1 MKLYCEKSVNCLDEP
16 AKKVCVD
23 MQSGEIQLSLFSS
36 LSLRTTTTFLRE
48 HCLFTQ
54 KTKTLHGIF
63 FLLSTA
69 DGSDDSPF
77 SWLGM
82 KEPS

>member
-1 MKLYCEKSVNCLDEP
+1 MMKLYCEKSVNCLDGP

-36 LSLRTTTTFLRE
+36 LSLRTTTAFLRE

-77 SWLGM
+77 S
-82 KEPS
+82 